1 MYVNVRE
8 SCLMH
13 LNPLSVNATKWSNTL
28 KQFVGNLPTN
38 CLSVF
43 DYFVKLWRKIELQ
56 GISNGFL
63 KIKRKEAQISL
74 ITKDKYSEI
83 HIGEFIIKSSDCEK
97 LLGIK
102 IDPKLCF

>member
-1 MYVNVRE
+1 
-8 SCLMH
+8 MH
-13 LNPLSVNATKWSNTL
+13 LNPLSANATKWSNTL

-43 DYFVKLWRKIELQ
+43 DYFVKLWRKMELQ

>member
-8 SCLMH
+8 SCLIH
-13 LNPLSVNATKWSNTL
+13 LKPLSANATKWSNTL

-43 DYFVKLWRKIELQ
+43 DYFVKLWRKMELQ

-63 KIKRKEAQISL
+63 EIKRKEAQISL

-83 HIGEFIIKSSDCEK
+83 HIGESIIKSSNCEK
-97 LLGIK
+97 LLAIE